1 MPRTCKLVNPLKT
14 ANILALSMLAG
25 PVLAQSDNEIP
36 SGFKPDRYQKVW
48 EHNPFTLVA
57 PAVAQAQPSLFDKL
71 VLLSWLDDGGQDVV
85 FVQNT
90 ETNAVQKVTKESGA
104 DNLKLLEVHVDPDP
118 RKVEVVLSHGAER
131 GIVKFRTENPAALAQ
146 APGSSAPGGIRNPG
160 GFPGAQPLPG
170 MRGQT
175 QVPQNPLEA
184 FQQAARTGPVQP
196 QQGGVPGQGEAGVRP
211 PRASEIRRKRVT
223 APPVAEQPVSPQQL
237 VSPQQPVN
245 PQQPFQN
252 PANQQPQGQ

>member
-1 MPRTCKLVNPLKT
+1 MPQTCKRVNPLNT
-14 ANILALSMLAG
+14 AATLALSILLS
-25 PVLAQSDNEIP
+25 PVFGQSADDVP

-71 VLLSWLDDGGQDVV
+71 ILLSWLNDEGKDVV

-90 ETNAVQKVTKESGA
+90 ETNAVQKVTRELSA
-104 DNLKLLEVHVDPDP
+104 DNLKLVEVHVDPDP
-118 RKVEVVLSHGAER
+118 RKVEVVLAHGAER
-131 GIVKFRTENPAALAQ
+131 GVVKFRAETPAA
-146 APGSSAPGGIRNPG
+146 PPVSSAPGGMRIPG
-160 GFPGAQPLPG
+160 GGPVAGAQPVPG
-170 MRGQT
+170 TRGQT
-175 QVPQNPLEA
+175 QTPQNPLEA

-196 QQGGVPGQGEAGVRP
+196 QPGAVPGQGDAGLRP

-223 APPVAEQPVSPQQL
+223 APPVTEQPVSPQQ
-237 VSPQQPVN
+237 PY
-245 PQQPFQN
+245 QN

>member
-196 QQGGVPGQGEAGVRP
+196 QQGGVPGQGEAGLRP

-223 APPVAEQPVSPQQL
+223 APPVTEQPVSPQQL

>member
-1 MPRTCKLVNPLKT
+1 MPRTCKRVNPLKT

-71 VLLSWLDDGGQDVV
+71 ILLSWLDDGGQDVV

-104 DNLKLLEVHVDPDP
+104 DNLKLLEVHVDTDP

-196 QQGGVPGQGEAGVRP
+196 QQGGVPGQGEAGLRP

-223 APPVAEQPVSPQQL
+223 APPVTEQPVSPQQL

>member
-104 DNLKLLEVHVDPDP
+104 DNLKLLEVHVDTDP

-196 QQGGVPGQGEAGVRP
+196 QQGGVPGQGEAGLRP

-223 APPVAEQPVSPQQL
+223 APPVTEQPLSPQQL

>member
-1 MPRTCKLVNPLKT
+1 
-14 ANILALSMLAG
+14 MLGG
-25 PVLAQSDNEIP
+25 PVLGQSDNEIP

-71 VLLSWLDDGGQDVV
+71 VLLSWLDDGGKDVV

-90 ETNAVQKVTKESGA
+90 ETNTVQKVTREPGA

-146 APGSSAPGGIRNPG
+146 APGSSAPAGMRNPG
-160 GFPGAQPLPG
+160 GVPGAQPVPG
-170 MRGQT
+170 MRGQM
-175 QVPQNPLEA
+175 QAPQNPLEA
-184 FQQAARTGPVQP
+184 FQQAARSGPVQP
-196 QQGGVPGQGEAGVRP
+196 QQGGVPGQGDASLRP

-223 APPVAEQPVSPQQL
+223 APPVTEQPVSPQQPFN
-237 VSPQQPVN
+237 PQQPVS

>member
-223 APPVAEQPVSPQQL
+223 APPVTEQPVSPQQL

>member
-1 MPRTCKLVNPLKT
+1 MPRNYKRVNPLKT
-14 ANILALSMLAG
+14 AAILALS
-25 PVLAQSDNEIP
+25 VLVGRVLGQSDNEVP

-71 VLLSWLDDGGQDVV
+71 VLLSWLNDDGKDVV

-90 ETNAVQKVTKESGA
+90 ETNAVQKVTRESNA
-104 DNLKLLEVHVDPDP
+104 DNLKLVEVHVDPDP

-131 GIVKFRTENPAALAQ
+131 GIVKFRAENPAALVQ
-146 APGSSAPGGIRNPG
+146 APGSSAPGGIRNAG
-160 GFPGAQPLPG
+160 GVPGAQPVPG
-170 MRGQT
+170 TRGQT

-196 QQGGVPGQGEAGVRP
+196 QQGGVAGQGDAGLRP

-223 APPVAEQPVSPQQL
+223 APPVTQQPVSPQQ
-237 VSPQQPVN
+237 PY
-245 PQQPFQN
+245 QN
-252 PANQQPQGQ
+252 PANQQPQEQ

>member
-71 VLLSWLDDGGQDVV
+71 ILLSWLDDGGQDVV

-131 GIVKFRTENPAALAQ
+131 GIVKFRTENLAALAQ
-146 APGSSAPGGIRNPG
+146 APGSSAPGGMRNPG
-160 GFPGAQPLPG
+160 GFPGTQPLPG

-196 QQGGVPGQGEAGVRP
+196 QQGGVPGQGEAGLRP

>member
-104 DNLKLLEVHVDPDP
+104 DNLKLLEVHVDTDP

>member
-1 MPRTCKLVNPLKT
+1 MPRTCKRLNPVNT
-14 ANILALSMLAG
+14 ATMVALSALLC
-25 PVLAQSDNEIP
+25 PVVGQSANEVP